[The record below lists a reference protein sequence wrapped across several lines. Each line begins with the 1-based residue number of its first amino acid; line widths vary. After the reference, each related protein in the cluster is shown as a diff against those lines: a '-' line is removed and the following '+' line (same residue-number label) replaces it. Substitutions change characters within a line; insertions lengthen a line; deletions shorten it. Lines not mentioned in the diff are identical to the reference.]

1 MSRFNT
7 TPGGANSGGNDMVE
21 PQLRTAMMMQS
32 SSASTRSSDY
42 RNHQFPPTTSSMMTN
57 ADFGMSAAGYGGQD
71 TSGFRAYD
79 DPSSFGAHHHPHHPQ
94 FQQQPTSPPMPYN
107 FTTSPPPRANSTPL
121 TSHMATQQS
130 KDVQDY
136 NNLVFGMGTLGLN
149 DHVSTYLVFFLYHI
163 YLYLFKVPNEQPKIN
178 RMTPQQQQRYM
189 QWMNRQGGGG
199 SGGGVKPPPQSLDA
213 MLNDGWPNQTSGVM
227 SPGKKKDQTCFRLFD
242 TYLYFSELSI

>member
-94 FQQQPTSPPMPYN
+94 FQQQPTSLQCPTILQRLRLLVQIQHRSRATWQHNRARM
-107 FTTSPPPRANSTPL
+107 FKTITTWS
-121 TSHMATQQS
+121 
-130 KDVQDY
+130 
-136 NNLVFGMGTLGLN
+136 LVWVHL
-149 DHVSTYLVFFLYHI
+149 
-163 YLYLFKVPNEQPKIN
+163 E
-178 RMTPQQQQRYM
+178 
-189 QWMNRQGGGG
+189 
-199 SGGGVKPPPQSLDA
+199 
-213 MLNDGWPNQTSGVM
+213 
-227 SPGKKKDQTCFRLFD
+227 
-242 TYLYFSELSI
+242 